1 MVKVTNVDLL
11 FKCLTFNKASY
22 ITTDVPINK
31 NFYRSQHL
39 SSPRTYTTTPT
50 VKTISPVLFLLKQV
64 SAQGTGNY
72 KGVINKCLSLIALL

>member
-39 SSPRTYTTTPT
+39 SKSTDFQINTT
-50 VKTISPVLFLLKQV
+50 
-64 SAQGTGNY
+64 G
-72 KGVINKCLSLIALL
+72 